1 MLAGANARANL
12 RRVASVATPLMLAVS
27 LVCTI
32 YFGKTIL
39 QQQTTEQTARRT
51 TADYVLRAQDAPG
64 LPADTARAARL
75 LQGVAQASGSFPT
88 SVIVAADG
96 TNLRSFPARA
106 VDASTLAGV
115 IDLGV
120 TSGSLKALQGRTLGV
135 STDSAKLFGW
145 HTGDDVTV
153 RLGDGASAILRVV
166 VIYNRPLGFGDVVL
180 PRSLAKQ
187 HVTESFDDTVFVRS
201 APGTDRR
208 ALASGLTQLARANPA
223 IEITTRSQYESELE
237 GAGRRQ
243 SLAVYVLLGL
253 IVVFCALAVVNA
265 VTMST
270 AERARE
276 FALLRLIGA
285 GKEQVRTMVRA
296 ETLIMLTFGLTI
308 GTLIA
313 IPGLAVLSHDL
324 TGSATPSVSLRLYGG
339 LVAFYTLLGFAAG
352 VVPTRL
358 ALRADPV
365 KAMAARE

>member
-1 MLAGANARANL
+1 
-12 RRVASVATPLMLAVS
+12 
-27 LVCTI
+27 
-32 YFGKTIL
+32 
-39 QQQTTEQTARRT
+39 
-51 TADYVLRAQDAPG
+51 
-64 LPADTARAARL
+64 
-75 LQGVAQASGSFPT
+75 
-88 SVIVAADG
+88 VIVAADG

-120 TSGSLKALQGRTLGV
+120 ISGSLEALHGRTLGV
-135 STDSAKLFGW
+135 STDNAKLFGW

-153 RLGDGASAILRVV
+153 RLGDGASATLRVV
-166 VIYNRPLGFGDVVL
+166 VTYSRPLGFGDIVL
-180 PRSLAKQ
+180 PRSLAEQ
-187 HVTESFDDTVFVRS
+187 HVTESFDDAVFVRS
-201 APGTDRR
+201 VPGTDRR
-208 ALASGLTQLARANPA
+208 AVAAGLERFARVNPA
-223 IEITTRSQYESELE
+223 IEITTRPQYESKLE
-237 GAGRRQ
+237 DAARRQ

-253 IVVFCALAVVNA
+253 IVIFCALAVVNA

-285 GKEQVRTMVRA
+285 GKEQVRTMIRA

-324 TGSATPSVSLRLYGG
+324 TGSAAPSVPLRLYGG
-339 LVAFYTLLGFAAG
+339 LVAFYALLGFAAG

-358 ALRADPV
+358 ALRTDPV